1 MQHASCEASEVVR
14 KQSNKTNA
22 VGGQARKEL
31 ACLFVCVCF
40 DTCLAH
46 GTGVDTMDNRS
57 ACLPASPLYPSLP
70 VLVAEKVEASF
81 A

>member
-57 ACLPASPLYPSLP
+57 ACLPSVFLPSPNWLRK
-70 VLVAEKVEASF
+70 KVEASF